1 MKKINEYHR
10 LIAEII
16 EIDLEADSIADSRRI
31 LAELNERELIL
42 KELKKSVQK
51 DIKGIERDFLAKM
64 HKINMD
70 YAGGKSPGVI
80 SRVRR
85 KSKVKEM
92 KKLEKKRDESMED
105 YQEVRYILDDIL
117 LQIEEAKEPLNN
129 YIKNKLFGV

>member
-1 MKKINEYHR
+1 MKIKDYHK

-31 LAELNERELIL
+31 LAELNEREMIL
-42 KELKKSVQK
+42 KEIKKSIRR
-51 DIKGIERDFLAKM
+51 DIQSIEHDFLEKM

-70 YAGGKSPGVI
+70 YAGGRSPGVI
-80 SRVRR
+80 SRVRG
-85 KSKVKEM
+85 KSKAKEM
-92 KKLEKKRDESMED
+92 KKLEKKRDESLEA
-105 YQEVRYILDDIL
+105 YEEVKYTVDDII